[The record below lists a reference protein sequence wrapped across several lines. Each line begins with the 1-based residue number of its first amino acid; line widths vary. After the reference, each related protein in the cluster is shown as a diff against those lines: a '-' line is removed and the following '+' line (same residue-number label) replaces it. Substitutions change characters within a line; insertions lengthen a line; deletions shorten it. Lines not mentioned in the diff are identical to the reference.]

1 MLNLCFHL
9 IILLTIVQLSLV
21 KYRKNQL
28 NFVFTA
34 LTIGAFLATTAIAGV
49 LGFGGVAVLSIA
61 ASLTIWGGLALGLTY
76 AIGGGKGGN
85 YAASSP
91 TYSAQKQTQTNPD
104 LPIPLLYGE
113 VKVAGNRI
121 WQDDETNNGI
131 KRIVAF
137 SDGEVSDFTDIRL
150 NDILYTDIKGCKVEK
165 YYGTE
170 GQGLPSAVNVDT
182 VGSLKYLAYLY
193 INVPKGDKIDINYN
207 LTTVVKGRKIRVYTT
222 PTKYTVEY
230 SNNPAWVMFDFLT
243 CYNGRGLCLKD
254 DGTVD
259 DEKVAQLFDLNT
271 FIESAAFCD
280 ETVVTNGKETKRFT
294 FNMIFDSQTSHKTLL
309 DEIQR
314 SCRGGLFTKDGKL
327 QFKID
332 KAEPV
337 SKIFNESDILDGSET
352 FQTIP
357 NEENYEVLK
366 IDYISPDHEWQKVQA
381 YAELPMTR
389 TGIPIEH
396 TINAYSITNF
406 QQASRLAWYYLN
418 AKRLCPYFGSF
429 KTGFKAY
436 DLEVGQVIQIPVILM
451 GLENYKVKVTSVVN
465 NGTGTYTVNYRTYD
479 ERLYDDTLGCKE
491 PTVIVSNLTDVVVIP
506 DDVRNF
512 NVVQSNNYFNF
523 VWQLNT
529 NTQDV
534 YEIRYGDNW
543 ENGKVIG
550 KNIET
555 NSFSW
560 QIPTDGLFRFW
571 IKAFNGYNYSNNP
584 TLDIYSV
591 DSLPKVNEIIKFN
604 LFDDLKGTYTD
615 TYYYKRFRAIKVKSH
630 VKWHTLEGQKWENNL
645 YYSTYG
651 KWGAGVVEQAY
662 YTSQVYDIGAVLSS
676 IVAVNLSYTC
686 DDESQT
692 ITPEWRYS
700 KDGTNWSDWKV
711 CNIGE
716 YEFRYYQFRAAF
728 HAYNGVQMFLKS
740 FVVSVDV
747 PDKEIEMDVE
757 IPKSGELKIDYNF
770 INIPSIIGTVNDD
783 IEAYV
788 VVQSSTK
795 TNKSA
800 VIQAYKNDGT
810 KTGAKVNLRL
820 KGY

>member
-1 MLNLCFHL
+1 MFNLCLHL
-9 IILLTIVQLSLV
+9 IILLTIIQLSLV

-28 NFVFTA
+28 NFVISTVLAFTA
-34 LTIGAFLATTAIAGV
+34 GVVFGVIGWTTTAAI
-49 LGFGGVAVLSIA
+49 GVAALIGYVGAALIYGGIA
-61 ASLTIWGGLALGLTY
+61 LSLTMSKKSGD
-76 AIGGGKGGN
+76 
-85 YAASSP
+85 YAATSS

-366 IDYISPDHEWQKVQA
+366 IDYISPEHEWQKVQA

-491 PTVIVSNLTDVVVIP
+491 PTVIVSNLSDVFTLP
-506 DDVRNF
+506 EDVKNF
-512 NVVQSNNYFNF
+512 NVVQSQSYFNF
-523 VWQLNT
+523 VWEKT
-529 NTQDV
+529 SGISDT
-534 YEIRYGDNW
+534 YEIRYGNSWDNGTIIGRQIT
-543 ENGKVIG
+543 EN
-550 KNIET
+550 NFT
-555 NSFSW
+555 W
-560 QIPTDGLFRFW
+560 AIPTDGLYKFW
-571 IKAFNGYNYSNNP
+571 IKAFNSYNYSENA
-584 TLDIYSV
+584 TLDVINV
-591 DSLPKVNEIIKFN
+591 DSVPEVNEIVRLNILEDMQGEFLN
-604 LFDDLKGTYTD
+604 TYIYHDTLKLTVNNVLWKNT
-615 TYYYKRFRAIKVKSH
+615 
-630 VKWHTLEGQKWENNL
+630 ENP
-645 YYSTYG
+645 
-651 KWGAGVVEQAY
+651 WGADDYYQNYGYWGADVVNEGN
-662 YTSQVYDIGAVLSS
+662 YTSQVYDIGAVLES
-676 IVAVNLSYTC
+676 IVAFEHQYLTY
-686 DDESQT
+686 DETQDV
-692 ITPEWRYS
+692 IIEWRYS
-700 KDGTNWSDWKV
+700 EDNETWTDWKL
-711 CNIGE
+711 CNIGS
-716 YEFRYYQFRAAF
+716 YTFRYCQFRATLRAG
-728 HAYNGVQMFLKS
+728 NNVQIILNTFK
-740 FVVSVDV
+740 VAVDV
-747 PDKEIEMDVE
+747 PDKEEELELEVPESGSLAIE
-757 IPKSGELKIDYNF
+757 YNF
-770 INIPSIIGTVNDD
+770 IKQPSIIATVNDNVN
-783 IEAYV
+783 AYV
-788 VVQSSTK
+788 VIKDK
-795 TNKSA
+795 TETGA
-800 VIQAYKNDGT
+800 TVWCYLNDGT
-810 KTGAKVNLRL
+810 ATNAKISLRL